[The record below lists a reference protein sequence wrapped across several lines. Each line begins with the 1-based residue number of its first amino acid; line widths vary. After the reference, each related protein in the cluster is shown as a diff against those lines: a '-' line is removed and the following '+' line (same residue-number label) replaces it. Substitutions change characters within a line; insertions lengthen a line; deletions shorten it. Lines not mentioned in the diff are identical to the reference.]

1 MNSTKKNG
9 TTAQIAGDRS
19 HINYIRIKKRMGAT
33 AQIVRDRQLYYM
45 LIPFFIWYILMYYM
59 PMYGIQ
65 IAFKDYKPL
74 RGITESEWV
83 GLKHFINFFQNP
95 YCWRVIRNTILINVY
110 SIIVVFPLTIVFA
123 LLLNELRSKKFKT
136 IVQTASYLP
145 HFISTVIVVG
155 LVISLLSPTTGI
167 INMARDIFGAE
178 RIYFLAKPE
187 YFRTIYITMGGW
199 QGIGFGAII
208 YTSALCSIDGSLYE
222 AARIDGAGRYKQF
235 LHVTIPGIMPTI
247 AIMLI
252 MRIGS
257 LMSLGMESI
266 ILLYQPITYETADVI
281 SSYVYRVGLES
292 DNPQYSFAA
301 AVGLFEGV
309 VSLVLVLLANKFS
322 KAVTET
328 SLF

>member
-1 MNSTKKNG
+1 MKKTKKNKAI
-9 TTAQIAGDRS
+9 AQIL
-19 HINYIRIKKRMGAT
+19 
-33 AQIVRDRQLYYM
+33 RDRQLYYM
-45 LIPFFIWYILMYYM
+45 LIPFFLWYIIMYYM
-59 PMYGIQ
+59 PLYGIQ
-65 IAFKDYKPL
+65 IAFKNYKPL
-74 RGITESEWV
+74 KGIAESDWV

-110 SIIVVFPLTIVFA
+110 NILFIFPLPIVFA
-123 LLLNELRSKKFKT
+123 LLLNELRNKKFKV
-136 IVQTASYLP
+136 IVETASYLP

-167 INMARDIFGAE
+167 INLARELFGSD
-178 RIYFLAKPE
+178 RVYFLAKPQ

-208 YTSALCSIDGSLYE
+208 YTSALCSIDASLYE
-222 AARIDGAGRYKQF
+222 AARIDGAGRFKQF

-252 MRIGS
+252 MKIGS
-257 LMSLGMESI
+257 IMSLGMEAI

-292 DNPQYSFAA
+292 ANPQYSFAA

>member
-1 MNSTKKNG
+1 
-9 TTAQIAGDRS
+9 
-19 HINYIRIKKRMGAT
+19 MGAT

-74 RGITESEWV
+74 RGINASEWV
-83 GLKHFINFFQNP
+83 GIKHFINFFKSP
-95 YCWRVIRNTILINVY
+95 YCWSVIRNTILINIY
-110 SIIVVFPLTIVFA
+110 SIITVFPLTIVFA

-222 AARIDGAGRYKQF
+222 AARIDGAGRFKQF

-252 MRIGS
+252 LKVGS
-257 LMSLGMESI
+257 IMSLGMESI

-281 SSYVYRVGLES
+281 SSFVYRIGLES
-292 DNPQYSFAA
+292 AEPQYSFAA

-309 VSLVLVLLANKFS
+309 VSLMLVLLANKFS

>member
-74 RGITESEWV
+74 RGINASEWV
-83 GLKHFINFFQNP
+83 GIKHFINFFQSP
-95 YCWRVIRNTILINVY
+95 YCWRVIRNTILINIY
-110 SIIVVFPLTIVFA
+110 SIITVFPLTIVFA

-187 YFRTIYITMGGW
+187 YFRTIYIAMGGW

-208 YTSALCSIDGSLYE
+208 YTSALCSIDGCLYE
-222 AARIDGAGRYKQF
+222 AAQIDGAGRFKQF

-252 MRIGS
+252 LKVGS
-257 LMSLGMESI
+257 IMSLGMESI

-281 SSYVYRVGLES
+281 SSFVYRIGLES
-292 DNPQYSFAA
+292 AEPQYSFAA

-309 VSLVLVLLANKFS
+309 VSLMLVLLANKFS